1 MDAVRQ
7 QLERGE
13 VVIVFDLE
21 TESATLVPRDSIP
34 DTAGRF

>member
-13 VVIVFDLE
+13 AVIVFDLE
-21 TESATLVPRDSIP
+21 TETANLV
-34 DTAGRF
+34 TADRPGR